1 MGDPIFYLRAQPD
14 RMQPMNQRAQLALD
28 HLLGI
33 GSELEDLSVHLMAG
47 DFLVLDN
54 LRVLHRRSEMQ
65 PSEFSSTSRLLMR
78 AYAASA
84 ASTVPD
90 ERVYLVEDAND
101 RKSLSSCNS
110 LKSFSSYTTASP
122 SSTSG
127 RTSWDS
133 RDNGSCTV
141 PTHDD
146 LPLVFTVAHGDNAA
160 DVQR

>member
-65 PSEFSSTSRLLMR
+65 PSEFSCTSRLLMR

-84 ASTVPD
+84 ASIVPE
-90 ERVYLVEDAND
+90 ERIYLVEDAND
-101 RKSLSSCNS
+101 RKSLSSCAS
-110 LKSFSSYTTASP
+110 LKSFASCTTASP
-122 SSTSG
+122 SSSAG
-127 RTSWDS
+127 RASWNSHDDHS
-133 RDNGSCTV
+133 FTV
-141 PTHDD
+141 PTEDD
-146 LPLVFTVAHGDNAA
+146 MPLIFAVENEGDS
-160 DVQR
+160 